1 MANVRLA
8 IENNPQSTGL
18 GKLYA
23 KCYDATMEKLPK
35 DLIPLVKREFHALFT
50 FSVSLPIQLF
60 YLWYIL
66 SGNTEENG
74 FGFISLHF
82 HLLVILF
89 GGAAVRCLV
98 GYLVNGKVL
107 EVGSCYDYVIGGES
121 GSSTQVTGASRSK
134 ISNQSAGK
142 KNINSSP

>member
-1 MANVRLA
+1 MAHVRLA
-8 IENNPQSTGL
+8 IENNPQCTSL
-18 GKLYA
+18 GKLYG
-23 KCYDATMEKLPK
+23 KCFDATMEKLPK
-35 DLIPLVKREFHALFT
+35 DLTPFVKREFHALFT
-50 FSVSLPIQLF
+50 FAISLPIQLF

-66 SGNTEENG
+66 SGNTDENG

-89 GGAAVRCLV
+89 GGAALRCLA

-107 EVGSCYDYVIGGES
+107 DVGSSYDYPNGGES
-121 GSSTQVTGASRSK
+121 GSPQETGASRSK

-142 KNINSSP
+142 KNANSSP